1 MVPPPAESSP
11 PARESK
17 LPSRGREQA
26 RASWPN
32 LVRLRIYAWI
42 GVLPVHQLVAEAGIM
57 PHHFGDPWT
66 AQRASFQGLSQGA
79 IPRIRESL
87 LLFEVCRIV
96 SSSVFCPANDRVRTK
111 KQMQVVVNDSTHT
124 LMIPITPEL
133 TDAGDGTKGY
143 RLGFQYVPPPLKVER
158 LSFLKSLSASWV
170 FNKKKS
176 LLVFDVLKGMFERH
190 ISVTSLS
197 GPIGIAP

>member
-79 IPRIRESL
+79 IPRIRSEEHTSELQSLRHLVCRL
-87 LLFEVCRIV
+87 LLE
-96 SSSVFCPANDRVRTK
+96 
-111 KQMQVVVNDSTHT
+111 
-124 LMIPITPEL
+124 
-133 TDAGDGTKGY
+133 
-143 RLGFQYVPPPLKVER
+143 
-158 LSFLKSLSASWV
+158 
-170 FNKKKS
+170 KKK
-176 LLVFDVLKGMFERH
+176 
-190 ISVTSLS
+190 
-197 GPIGIAP
+197 